1 MSSKPKKKIQK
12 RKERVKP
19 KIDVTNEELIKI
31 KVLCDYVFA
40 DQYKDSASFPRFEEC
55 FGILVKD
62 LNIKLQQVFMDMC
75 GPKRKYITFRRM
87 IKAFLNY
94 KNKNRRNSEDFNKFM
109 DLMYNNV
116 LRDDEANVGKQ
127 IEGATHYN
135 SKSAEN
141 HKAISKLS
149 VITDETKE
157 VIKGFQIEYDDF
169 FKNDLFL
176 NKEGEKFFISLE
188 INLGVEDKLSTD
200 PKEFPDANERD
211 GITHICGTCNDSAI
225 TFLGFKCRSGKILFI
240 GKPDGKPFIFGV
252 IKGQVQSIKCE
263 VKDGTLTF
271 LDPNFFEVERVN
283 PYVDVKPEE
292 IDENFL
298 RQDHP
303 IYEEETLEKMSNVED
318 IAKNILQ
325 PLIKDDQFFNPKFKD
340 KVRGVNYSEVCP
352 LVQRFWHKDP
362 NTGKTKFKV
371 DVKGLLGEANN
382 FFIKQKEKRNKMR
395 EDESLRGG
403 AGEKHKDTILDK
415 IADYWPGGSTK
426 DTSPAQFILNP
437 TNFDNLLSKVG
448 DKISE
453 GFGGSKDGKNGGIGG
468 ILSGI
473 GSIGSALLGGKDKN
487 EQQESAPQQND
498 DDGDQLRARRKKGGS
513 GLSGFSGFGFTD
525 IEKEFNDMKNDF
537 LNNFGFGGFFGGGG
551 SSSAAQRQAEE
562 RKRQELIKQQE
573 EERKRLNE
581 KKLKELTKKAQGNWQ
596 KLSENL
602 KKSSGIFL
610 LTTIGAVVKAL
621 TFLQNEEEGKPT
633 NLTME
638 QKVRMYQILQQNRD
652 IIMML
657 AKAHKE
663 ALRRQQEEANLVEDQ
678 QELERMRQEEEKR
691 KAEEKK
697 KLEEERRIREEAQ
710 RIAQE
715 QAKIAEQQRRRE
727 EEERKRQQQ
736 IQAERDAQ
744 RKAELQR
751 QLEEKK
757 KEEEKKKKK
766 EEKKK
771 RELEEQKRRLEEQ
784 KRLAEEKEKREAEA
798 KRKAEEEARKKAEE
812 EARKKAEQEA
822 AAQEAAAEK
831 KVLKIDDLPEI
842 EAKLE
847 KIKQLIQQNPLQAT
861 QLLQYYN
868 ELLKDKN
875 AIIDA
880 LNKEQQQK
888 IQQEMGFDKEEALK
902 KDEEERKKLKEEE
915 DKKIEEKKKEEE
927 EKAKALTQV
936 VSIKNV
942 EIPKDVQTWRHHKM
956 CNPGEV
962 FTDQNF
968 PPVKKSLCPVDA
980 YGRWQYPEDITSD
993 DLDGWQNLG
1002 WARAENIFNSKNY
1015 QVFYQGVQADDIIQ
1029 GGLGDCYFLSAVAA
1043 LCKFPKLIEKLFYI
1057 KEKSAEHCYGCYY
1070 RVNGIW
1076 KLVIIDDYIPC
1087 YGSWGKNFAFTSTNG
1102 NELWVILLEKAWAK
1116 LNGNYAK
1123 TIGGEP
1129 HEVFDVITNAYSEKI
1144 RNKTANADVIWRQLM
1159 NGERNGFIM
1168 TAGTSGDT
1176 YNLDLEEKG
1185 LVPGHAYTLLGVK
1198 EVQTSSGKV
1207 KLVHLRNPWGNG
1219 EWSGDWCDSS
1229 RKWTSE
1235 LKKECDFDRAKNDGS
1250 FWMSYNDYLKYYL
1263 VAGICHLYEDYVFT
1277 YLHVP
1282 KAQTSKGPVIT
1293 RLECLQNNT
1302 HAYITGH
1309 QKNPRIILK
1318 DGTYQKPVINYLL
1331 LVDSNNNYVK
1341 ASWNVEMALCVGIDV
1356 YLNKG
1361 TYYLIS
1367 DINFRYIPGQ
1377 AQHCYNLGCYS
1388 SSAVG
1393 IFPEKNKDLRSTFRD
1408 ALFDYSRKNLTPQDH
1423 ANGKLY
1429 QSKRNDS
1436 EFPFNFVLFDNSN
1449 GNYDVTLK
1457 DTLQYRSGKCA
1468 EFYLEDNPK
1477 EESKSKTI
1485 YPGGYD
1491 LFVHMPYTVNSLYS
1505 YQLNSSARQ
1514 ASGRR
1519 GTAPSSSS
1527 NNQGSSSKP
1536 SSSNA
1541 NNQNNAPT
1549 NMNDIAKEVFA
1560 EEGEALDQRGLL
1572 KQYIHKTNG
1581 GYYIGFENGSNRKLN
1596 MKLCLD
1602 GLYETSNPGLSEVPF
1617 SINGMTRKI
1626 FLVKPKEGHRGG
1638 ISFSFAMA

>member
-1 MSSKPKKKIQK
+1 M
-12 RKERVKP
+12 
-19 KIDVTNEELIKI
+19 
-31 KVLCDYVFA
+31 
-40 DQYKDSASFPRFEEC
+40 
-55 FGILVKD
+55 
-62 LNIKLQQVFMDMC
+62 
-75 GPKRKYITFRRM
+75 
-87 IKAFLNY
+87 
-94 KNKNRRNSEDFNKFM
+94 
-109 DLMYNNV
+109 
-116 LRDDEANVGKQ
+116 
-127 IEGATHYN
+127 
-135 SKSAEN
+135 
-141 HKAISKLS
+141 
-149 VITDETKE
+149 
-157 VIKGFQIEYDDF
+157 
-169 FKNDLFL
+169 
-176 NKEGEKFFISLE
+176 
-188 INLGVEDKLSTD
+188 
-200 PKEFPDANERD
+200 
-211 GITHICGTCNDSAI
+211 
-225 TFLGFKCRSGKILFI
+225 
-240 GKPDGKPFIFGV
+240 
-252 IKGQVQSIKCE
+252 
-263 VKDGTLTF
+263 
-271 LDPNFFEVERVN
+271 
-283 PYVDVKPEE
+283 
-292 IDENFL
+292 
-298 RQDHP
+298 
-303 IYEEETLEKMSNVED
+303 
-318 IAKNILQ
+318 
-325 PLIKDDQFFNPKFKD
+325 
-340 KVRGVNYSEVCP
+340 
-352 LVQRFWHKDP
+352 
-362 NTGKTKFKV
+362 
-371 DVKGLLGEANN
+371 
-382 FFIKQKEKRNKMR
+382 
-395 EDESLRGG
+395 
-403 AGEKHKDTILDK
+403 
-415 IADYWPGGSTK
+415 
-426 DTSPAQFILNP
+426 
-437 TNFDNLLSKVG
+437 
-448 DKISE
+448 
-453 GFGGSKDGKNGGIGG
+453 
-468 ILSGI
+468 
-473 GSIGSALLGGKDKN
+473 
-487 EQQESAPQQND
+487 
-498 DDGDQLRARRKKGGS
+498 
-513 GLSGFSGFGFTD
+513 
-525 IEKEFNDMKNDF
+525 
-537 LNNFGFGGFFGGGG
+537 
-551 SSSAAQRQAEE
+551 
-562 RKRQELIKQQE
+562 
-573 EERKRLNE
+573 
-581 KKLKELTKKAQGNWQ
+581 
-596 KLSENL
+596 
-602 KKSSGIFL
+602 
-610 LTTIGAVVKAL
+610 
-621 TFLQNEEEGKPT
+621 
-633 NLTME
+633 
-638 QKVRMYQILQQNRD
+638 
-652 IIMML
+652 
-657 AKAHKE
+657 
-663 ALRRQQEEANLVEDQ
+663 
-678 QELERMRQEEEKR
+678 
-691 KAEEKK
+691 
-697 KLEEERRIREEAQ
+697 
-710 RIAQE
+710 
-715 QAKIAEQQRRRE
+715 
-727 EEERKRQQQ
+727 
-736 IQAERDAQ
+736 
-744 RKAELQR
+744 
-751 QLEEKK
+751 
-757 KEEEKKKKK
+757 
-766 EEKKK
+766 
-771 RELEEQKRRLEEQ
+771 
-784 KRLAEEKEKREAEA
+784 AEEKERREAEA
-798 KRKAEEEARKKAEE
+798 KKKAEEEAKKKAEE
-812 EARKKAEQEA
+812 EARRKAEQEA
-822 AAQEAAAEK
+822 AAQEAAEK
-831 KVLKIDDLPEI
+831 KVLKVEDLPEI

-880 LNKEQQQK
+880 LNKEEQQNIAEQ
-888 IQQEMGFDKEEALK
+888 MGFDKEEALK

-956 CNPGEV
+956 CSPGEV

-1043 LCKFPKLIEKLFYI
+1043 LCKFPKLIERLFYI

-1198 EVQTSSGKV
+1198 EVQTSSGKER
-1207 KLVHLRNPWGNG
+1207 LVHLRNPWGNG

-1235 LKKECDFDRAKNDGS
+1235 LKKECGYDRAKNDGS
-1250 FWMSYNDYLKYYL
+1250 FWMSYNDYLRYYL

-1282 KAQTSKGPVIT
+1282 KAKTSKGPVIT

-1367 DINFRYIPGQ
+1367 DINFRYIRGQ
-1377 AQHCYNLGCYS
+1377 DQHCYNLGCYS

-1393 IFPEKNKDLRSTFRD
+1393 IFFENSKDLRSTFRD
-1408 ALFDYSRKNLTPQDH
+1408 ALFDYSRKNLSPQDH

-1457 DTLQYRSGKCA
+1457 DTLQYRQGKCA

-1477 EESKSKTI
+1477 EESKTKTI

-1491 LFVHMPYTVNSLYS
+1491 LFVHMPYTTNSLYS

-1514 ASGRR
+1514 ASGKR

-1527 NNQGSSSKP
+1527 NNKGSSQP
-1536 SSSNA
+1536 SSSNN
-1541 NNQNNAPT
+1541 NNQSNAPT

-1596 MKLCLD
+1596 MKLCLE